1 MSIYSDDFQTWIE
14 NRRHVLMWLLWQ
26 MPLLRQGE
34 IAVISGIARDRVS
47 KLLKVLAEDDLVA
60 AGSLG
65 RRGGVVKRYA
75 LTAAGARFVSDQLGI
90 PVSWQM
96 SGLGLRWAIR
106 RLAMYEAFYAVIRAL
121 LEGEEL
127 VEFGGIINEPPDP
140 TAEPVRFSRDVR
152 IVHFQWLQRGPIDAV
167 VRFANGAWMP
177 MVWLG
182 STHTHHSVLA
192 KMQDAMRR
200 LGTQR
205 PVGWVIVGADRLATT
220 LGAQAWG
227 DGPTL
232 AVSADGFVE
241 RRMKPGPLS
250 FSPPR
255 EQSSPARLG
264 SPEGA
269 FRWAEGN
276 RTIQGLNGAVQHE
289 MLRYILDWTGATPRQ
304 LQTRFGGS
312 ARRGYG
318 TLVKHELIVKLD
330 GGFYLTAAGMLAVAQ
345 EDRVSHQ
352 RVSGRL
358 GVYLVEDGGYRE
370 GQQRHNRILVD
381 VEQKLH
387 DEDVAVFGGHR
398 GLRYFPRRED
408 ETGDRL
414 GAAEISPDAVL
425 CVDGERDYTVL
436 LHLELELAP
445 RPPAAI
451 QRKLL
456 VYDRA
461 QRHLWEPI
469 LSAWVFE
476 GEGSAAAAQGVC
488 QEASILTSTL
498 SNFLT
503 GDYWGCDSVW
513 TVDGMVN
520 DPDARVPLDYLRW
533 LTEVHVSRDRI
544 AAYGRYLVD
553 DTADIEDEVLAVFD
567 RIPPIR

>member
-1 MSIYSDDFQTWIE
+1 MSE
-14 NRRHVLMWLLWQ
+14 
-26 MPLLRQGE
+26 
-34 IAVISGIARDRVS
+34 
-47 KLLKVLAEDDLVA
+47 
-60 AGSLG
+60 
-65 RRGGVVKRYA
+65 
-75 LTAAGARFVSDQLGI
+75 QLGI
-90 PVSWQM
+90 PVPWQV
-96 SGLGLRWAIR
+96 SALGLRWAIR
-106 RLAMYEAFYAVIRAL
+106 RLAMYEAFYAVIIQIL
-121 LEGEEL
+121 QGEEL
-127 VEFGGIINEPPDP
+127 VEFGGIIHEPDDP
-140 TAEPVRFSRDVR
+140 TAEPVRFARDVR

-192 KMQDAMRR
+192 KARDAMRR

-205 PVGWVIVGADRLATT
+205 PVGWAIVGADRLATT

-227 DGPTL
+227 DGPLL

-241 RRMKPGPLS
+241 RRMKPGPVS
-250 FSPPR
+250 SSHPR

-264 SPEGA
+264 SPEAA

-318 TLVKHELIVKLD
+318 TLVKNGLIVKLN
-330 GGFYLTAAGMLAVAQ
+330 GGCYLTAAGMLAVAQ

-352 RVSGRL
+352 QVSGRL

-387 DEDVAVFGGHR
+387 DSGVEAFGGHR
-398 GLRYFPRRED
+398 GLRYFPPGQD
-408 ETGDRL
+408 ERGERL

-425 CVDGERDYTVL
+425 CVDGEGDYTVL
-436 LHLELELAP
+436 VFVELELAP

-451 QRKLL
+451 RRKVL

-461 QRHLWEPI
+461 QRHLYEPI
-469 LSAWVFE
+469 LSNWVFE
-476 GEGSAAAAQGVC
+476 GEASAAAAQGVC
-488 QEASILTSTL
+488 EEASILTSTL
-498 SNFLT
+498 SDFLT
-503 GDYWGCDSVW
+503 GGHWGCDSVW
-513 TVDGMVN
+513 SVDGMVD
-520 DPDARVPLDYLRW
+520 DPDARVPIDHLRW
-533 LTEVHVSRDRI
+533 LTEVYVSREWI
-544 AAYGRYLVD
+544 GAYGRYLVD
-553 DTADIEDEVLAVFD
+553 DTYDIEDEVLAVFD
-567 RIPPIR
+567 RITHIG